1 VGCGGLRAEN
11 SIVLN
16 RNRPHNSNGVG
27 VRWREVEVKGGVG
40 LRATRRGA
48 LTRGCTGADA
58 DAGLVLVVLL
68 LLLVVRRSSCSTGAG
83 VGSQC
88 LYYSLTSAGCG
99 GEEDE
104 SQQQDRGDED
114 ACSTAW
120 ASALLVFRDKG
131 ETPKSDPC
139 GCIRRERQRRVHYA
153 SPHAIKL
160 PSNIR
165 QRIIAIRASFATS
178 GAAPST
184 PSLTECC
191 YAARL
196 PASCCG
202 VLRTASSPP
211 PCLSRAHWSQSRSHE
226 DVWG

>member
-1 VGCGGLRAEN
+1 MLGYGQRGGARSL
-11 SIVLN
+11 
-16 RNRPHNSNGVG
+16 
-27 VRWREVEVKGGVG
+27 GG
-40 LRATRRGA
+40 AGA
-48 LTRGCTGADA
+48 DADADA

-68 LLLVVRRSSCSTGAG
+68 LVLLVFVLLVVRRSSCSTGAG

-99 GEEDE
+99 GEEEE
-104 SQQQDRGDED
+104 SQQQDSGPADETD
-114 ACSTAW
+114 ERRAEETRTPAACCTAW

-139 GCIRRERQRRVHYA
+139 GCIRRECQRRVHYA

-178 GAAPST
+178 GAAPAT

-191 YAARL
+191 CAARS
-196 PASCCG
+196 PALCCG
-202 VLRTASSPP
+202 VIRTASSPP
-211 PCLSRAHWSQSRSHE
+211 PCLSRGHWSQSRSHE
-226 DVWG
+226 CEDVWG

>member
-1 VGCGGLRAEN
+1 MGCGGLRAEN

-104 SQQQDRGDED
+104 SQQQDSGPADETD
-114 ACSTAW
+114 ERRAE
-120 ASALLVFRDKG
+120 
-131 ETPKSDPC
+131 ET
-139 GCIRRERQRRVHYA
+139 R
-153 SPHAIKL
+153 
-160 PSNIR
+160 
-165 QRIIAIRASFATS
+165 
-178 GAAPST
+178 T
-184 PSLTECC
+184 P
-191 YAARL
+191 AARRGRVRYW
-196 PASCCG
+196 CFETK
-202 VLRTASSPP
+202 VKR
-211 PCLSRAHWSQSRSHE
+211 LSRILAGAFAVSDSAECIMPHPMQ
-226 DVWG
+226 

>member
-1 VGCGGLRAEN
+1 MLINICTSCTGWRGDGNEFVYRGLQAQIRVLQKVGRGVAGGLRAKN

-16 RNRPHNSNGVG
+16 RNRSHNSNGVG

-104 SQQQDRGDED
+104 SQQQDSGPADETD
-114 ACSTAW
+114 ERRAE
-120 ASALLVFRDKG
+120 
-131 ETPKSDPC
+131 ET
-139 GCIRRERQRRVHYA
+139 R
-153 SPHAIKL
+153 
-160 PSNIR
+160 
-165 QRIIAIRASFATS
+165 
-178 GAAPST
+178 T
-184 PSLTECC
+184 P
-191 YAARL
+191 AARRGRVRYW
-196 PASCCG
+196 CFETK
-202 VLRTASSPP
+202 VKR
-211 PCLSRAHWSQSRSHE
+211 LSRILAGAFAVSDSAECIMPHPMQ
-226 DVWG
+226 